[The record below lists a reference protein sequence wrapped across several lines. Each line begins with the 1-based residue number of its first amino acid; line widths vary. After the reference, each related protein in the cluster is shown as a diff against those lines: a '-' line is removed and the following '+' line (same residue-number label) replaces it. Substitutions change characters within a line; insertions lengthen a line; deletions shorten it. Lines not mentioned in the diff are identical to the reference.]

1 MLAAVEA
8 VIEETRPAAYERPI
22 PYLERTVDLSADV
35 TSAANGLIR
44 IREVTPYL
52 VDIIEYFAERG
63 KRRLTVQAVEQTAKS
78 TSWKMGLIWREK
90 FLPGPAGIIY
100 QNRDVGRN
108 IIRDSLLPLMRCDE
122 DYARALPKREGEA
135 PARLKLP
142 YSVLYLMT
150 GDGPV
155 ISFPMSVII
164 GDEINKW
171 RQESANRKR
180 KRVKAEDDYQVSKI
194 KDMDKRLRTF
204 PDSLRVLVCSPEGM
218 RAPITLEYMQSSRGV
233 WYDRCAECGE
243 LVFDTTDPAQY
254 FRYTADEH
262 GTVDPDSVRLVCPL
276 CGHSHEE
283 RRDKLAITRTGGY
296 KHEFPER
303 LAWHAG
309 FCFGALASQMPG
321 VDWLTICTAI
331 ENAKRDH
338 GFEAQAFYRN
348 SICGLP
354 YAPDVVTGDRLG
366 VVRSHAVH
374 ELLPATVQRFV
385 AVYLGVDTQ
394 EVGYWWSVEAVD
406 DADNR
411 YTLAYGYAYDDD
423 AVQAAWDAE
432 YFGIQPMAAII
443 DEGGHRGPDVDA
455 LVRRLGAG
463 VYKYKGEKSRLQQP
477 WRVSENDPLLVL
489 GCAGYYQRELLYRM
503 YAKKG
508 RQNHDWLIVADMK
521 KHYVQ
526 QMAAFL
532 PPPNDPEAPFEAWT
546 HEGRQ
551 HDLFDCNKMTYC
563 LHDFAKAVFGPDFF
577 RRPVEGMAEPA
588 VIAPPSNP
596 MFAR

>member
-1 MLAAVEA
+1 MLDTVTAAVEDL
-8 VIEETRPAAYERPI
+8 RPKTWERPVA
-22 PYLERTVDLSADV
+22 YLERTVDLSADV
-35 TSAANGLIR
+35 TSAASGLIR

-63 KRRLTVQAVEQTAKS
+63 RRRLTVQAVEQSAKS

-100 QNRDVGRN
+100 QNREVGKN
-108 IIRDSLLPLMRCDE
+108 IIRDSLLPLMRCDDE
-122 DYARALPKREGEA
+122 YVKTIPRDGEA
-135 PARLKLP
+135 PTRIRLP
-142 YSVLYLMT
+142 FSVLYLMT

-171 RQESANRKR
+171 RMEAAARKR
-180 KRVKAEDDYQVSKI
+180 KRIKADADYQVSKI

-204 PDSLRVLVCSPEGM
+204 PDSLRVLVCSPEGVK
-218 RAPITLEYMQSSRGV
+218 APITIEYTASSRGV
-233 WYDRCAECGE
+233 WYDRCAECGA
-243 LVFDTTDPAQY
+243 LVFDTTSPEEY
-254 FRYTADEH
+254 FRYEADEH
-262 GTVDPDSVRLVCPL
+262 GTVDPESIRLVCPK
-276 CGHSHEE
+276 CGHEHFEA
-283 RRDKLAITRTGGY
+283 RDKLTITRNGAY
-296 KHEFPER
+296 IHEFPER
-303 LAWHAG
+303 LRWHAG

-321 VDWLTICTAI
+321 VDWLAICTAI
-331 ENAKRDH
+331 EAAKRDH
-338 GFEAQAFYRN
+338 SFEAQAFFKN

-354 YAPDVVTGDRLG
+354 YAPEVVTGDRIG
-366 VVRSHAVH
+366 TIRAHVVNGISP
-374 ELLPATVQRFV
+374 ETVARFV

-394 EVGYWWSVEAVD
+394 EIGYWYSVEAVD

-411 YTLAYGYAYDDD
+411 YTLAYGYCYDDD
-423 AVQAAWDAE
+423 AVQAVWDAE
-432 YFGIQPMAAII
+432 YFGLQPMAAII

-463 VYKYKGEKSRLQQP
+463 VYKYKGEKLRSAQP
-477 WRVSENDPLLVL
+477 WRVSENDPLLIL
-489 GCAGYYQRELLYRM
+489 GAAGYYQRELLYRM
-503 YAKKG
+503 YSKPG
-508 RQNHDWLIVADMK
+508 EDHGWQIVADVK
-521 KHYVQ
+521 KHYLQ

-532 PPPNDPEAPFEAWT
+532 PPPGDAAAPFEMWT

-577 RRPVEGMAEPA
+577 RRPVEGMAQPA
-588 VIAPPSNP
+588 VIAPPSTP
-596 MFAR
+596 MFSR